1 MDYLTNYYKNL
12 SEQLQKRVNHLQQ
25 MLNEAYPGGMTPG
38 RREVINR
45 ARSKAFD
52 EVRKSGQSPYKN
64 PPTELRAR
72 GLFARAEAADQRGYD
87 REISAPVAKLDR
99 KAAHESIVDEIVT
112 HHVKPFPHLTS
123 GPGSQVPDPKRSESH
138 VRQLLDNHP
147 SAPFTSVAKAVDAI
161 APHAIQANNALEMA
175 SYDDAMER
183 SRGADPF
190 ESDWYE
196 DHVMEREAEHQA
208 DLIHNIGQ
216 ALKAKH
222 G

>member
-1 MDYLTNYYKNL
+1 MDYLTQYYKNL
-12 SEQLQKRVNHLQQ
+12 SEQLQERVNNLQQ

-45 ARSKAFD
+45 ARNKAFH
-52 EVRKSGQSPYKN
+52 SLIGTGQAYN
-64 PPTELRAR
+64 NPTEMRGRA
-72 GLFARAEAADQRGYD
+72 LFARAEAADERGYNRD
-87 REISAPVAKLDR
+87 IDAPLAGMAPE
-99 KAAHESIVDEIVT
+99 AAHRAISDQIVAQ
-112 HHVKPFPHLTS
+112 HVIPYPHLTS
-123 GPGSQVPDPKRSESH
+123 GPGSQVPDPKRSEAH

-183 SRGADPF
+183 SGGADPF

-196 DHVMEREAEHQA
+196 DHVMEREEEHQA
-208 DLIHNIGQ
+208 DLVHSIGQ
-216 ALKAKH
+216 ALKQNQAK
-222 G
+222 